1 MAKKIK
7 IMHNSSTFADMETES
22 DNVGALRSE
31 LSLSSGDTVNVNGTV
46 ASDNTSLEED
56 AFVAVVSNNKTGG

>member
-7 IMHNSSTFADMETES
+7 IMNNSSTFADMDTES

-31 LSLSSGDTVNVNGTV
+31 LGLSAGDTVNVNGTV
-46 ASDNTSLEED
+46 ASDNTELEDD